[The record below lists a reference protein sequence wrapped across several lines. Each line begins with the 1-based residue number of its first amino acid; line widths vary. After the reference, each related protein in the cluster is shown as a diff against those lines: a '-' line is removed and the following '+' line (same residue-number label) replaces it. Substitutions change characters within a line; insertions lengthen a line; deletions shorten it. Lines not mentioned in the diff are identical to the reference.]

1 MWKLYII
8 TSEKFAYCSYRVD
21 QAMVIR
27 FYNSGLSNELKIHK
41 KLANAID
48 IHRKGMELVFI
59 IAKYLI
65 EEKLILILIAVR
77 KITMTIIFL

>member
-1 MWKLYII
+1 
-8 TSEKFAYCSYRVD
+8 
-21 QAMVIR
+21 MVIR

-59 IAKYLI
+59 IAKYCNI
-65 EEKLILILIAVR
+65 EEI
-77 KITMTIIFL
+77 IIFIVIPER

>member
-1 MWKLYII
+1 MSKLHILA
-8 TSEKFAYCSYRVD
+8 SDKFVYCSYRVD
-21 QAMVIR
+21 QAIVFR
-27 FYNSGLSNELKIHK
+27 FHNTGLSNELKIHK

-65 EEKLILILIAVR
+65 
-77 KITMTIIFL
+77 

>member
-1 MWKLYII
+1 MWRLYVY
-8 TSEKFAYCSYRVD
+8 TSEKFVYYSYRID

-48 IHRKGMELVFI
+48 IHRKGMDLVFI
-59 IAKYLI
+59 IAKYCNI
-65 EEKLILILIAVR
+65 EEI
-77 KITMTIIFL
+77 IIFIVIPER